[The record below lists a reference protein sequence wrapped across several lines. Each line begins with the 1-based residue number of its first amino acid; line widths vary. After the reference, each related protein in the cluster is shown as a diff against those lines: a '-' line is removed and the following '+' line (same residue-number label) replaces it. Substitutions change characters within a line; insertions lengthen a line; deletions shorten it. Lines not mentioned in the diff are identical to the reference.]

1 MVRVGVV
8 LAPPSPI
15 APLVTFAS
23 WAGQAPPLLFW
34 IARRAGQA
42 PPLLVLA
49 WVVVACSTTP
59 SMPPAT
65 PHHATNG
72 TIIFSDRQFPD
83 AVNPLFSASSVD
95 LEVSAALWSAPVY
108 YDNRFHVQPD
118 QLTEV
123 PLPGNGDVKDGGKTI
138 IMRLRHDLRW
148 SDGQPILASDFQYW
162 WHLDQD
168 PNTGAITTSG
178 YDQIASIDT
187 PDNFTV
193 ILHLKHPFGPYLL
206 YLPYAAP
213 QHAWGKLKDIDLQN
227 TPSVY
232 LAPTVTDGPYM
243 LAHFEQ
249 ASSYTLKP
257 NPFYTSTTFS
267 GPFVSQLIYQ
277 FYNDLTSLTVAVEQ
291 QQVDISEGY
300 MEDELS
306 SLAHLPSGV
315 QLRETPAA
323 AYEHLDFNLAH
334 PIFQDVRVRRAIQ
347 MAINKC
353 AIIEQALRMPDC
365 SRIADQV
372 EPPPS
377 LVNDPN
383 ISPPPFDPDA
393 AKELLAQAGWLPG
406 QHGLLYRHGQPF
418 TLRLVTTDA
427 NSLRASAARLIQRD
441 LLAVGISIQ
450 VLYYPL
456 NTFFAVYNR
465 GGILATGAYD
475 LATFGY
481 QNSPEP
487 DDEYAVFDSS
497 QIPTADQPGLG
508 NYGRVNDPVIDQA
521 LQQGRNTVIFAE
533 RVKFYHQFLER
544 LADQVYIIPLYTGV
558 NSMTV
563 SDKVQNVIPNP
574 NVVANNWNISNWR
587 KE

>member
-1 MVRVGVV
+1 MARTAVGAV
-8 LAPPSPI
+8 LA
-15 APLVTFAS
+15 
-23 WAGQAPPLLFW
+23 APPVRMLPVRQVSW
-34 IARRAGQA
+34 WARQA
-42 PPLLVLA
+42 LPLLLI
-49 WVVVACSTTP
+49 WLVVACSTTP
-59 SMPPAT
+59 SMPPSP
-65 PHHATNG
+65 PHGSTSG
-72 TIIFSDRQFPD
+72 TIIFADRGFPD
-83 AVNPLFSASSVD
+83 AVNPLFSASAVD

-108 YDNRFHVQPD
+108 YDNRFHIQPD

-123 PLPGNGDVKDGGKTI
+123 PLPANGGVKDDGKTI
-138 IMRLRHDLRW
+138 IMHLRHDLRW

-168 PNTGAITTSG
+168 PNTGAITMSG

-193 ILHLKHPFGPYLL
+193 ILHMKHAYGPYLS

-227 TPSVY
+227 MTSVY

-243 LAHFEQ
+243 LAHFENGK
-249 ASSYTLKP
+249 SYTLKP
-257 NPFYTSTTFS
+257 DPYYTSTTFS
-267 GPFVSQLIYQ
+267 GPFVSQLIYRS
-277 FYNDLTSLTVAVEQ
+277 YNDLTALTGAVKQ

-300 MEDELS
+300 MEDDLS
-306 SLAHLPSGV
+306 SLVHLPAGV

-323 AYEHLDFNLAH
+323 SYEHLDFNLAR

-347 MAINKC
+347 MAINRC
-353 AIIEQALRMPDC
+353 AIIEQALHMPDC
-365 SRIADQV
+365 SRLADQV

-377 LVNDPN
+377 LVYDSS
-383 ISPPPFDPDA
+383 IASAPFDPHMA
-393 AKELLAQAGWLPG
+393 RQLLAQAGWLSG

-418 TLRLVTTDA
+418 ALRLVTTA
-427 NSLRASAARLIQRD
+427 SNPLRAAAARRIQQD
-441 LLAVGISIQ
+441 LLAAGISIQ
-450 VLYYPL
+450 ILYYPL
-456 NTFFAVYNR
+456 NTFFGLYNQ

-475 LATFGY
+475 LAMFGY

-508 NYGRVNDPVIDQA
+508 NYGRVKDPIIDQA
-521 LQQGRNTVIFAE
+521 LQQGRNTVGFAG

-544 LADQVYIIPLYTGV
+544 LADQVYIIPLYTGL
-558 NSMTV
+558 NIMTISATV
-563 SDKVQNVIPNP
+563 RNVVPNP
-574 NVVANNWNISNWR
+574 NVVENNWNISEWR
-587 KE
+587 KG